1 MDLIDAYRATD
12 QDQKAFA
19 AYERLLD
26 QLKSQKI
33 SNQQLYIEELN
44 YNMRFNENL
53 AELEKLK
60 SSNEKAQLT
69 RSKNNMLI
77 AALAV
82 FLALLIVVLCLVV
95 IAKKRNKI
103 LAKKEYDLLEASLE
117 EEKQSRII
125 YEMKLLKIIEDRERN
140 RIATDLHDSLG
151 GLLSSIK
158 IALYDFQESAPL
170 SENEMDHLSRILHYV
185 DDTKQELNRIVYNLT
200 PLIVE
205 KFGLLE
211 AIKQYC
217 KKIQTD
223 KFRIALQLIKVPS
236 QIVVEDEITF
246 YRIIQEVLHNIVKHA
261 NATHVLLQIQTDK
274 SGMLALSIEDNG
286 DGMNLETARLKG
298 GLGLKSIYSRVQNL
312 NGKISVESNK
322 NEDTSI
328 YITCYPRMIQESDNN
343 IKPSLLK

>member
-1 MDLIDAYRATD
+1 M
-12 QDQKAFA
+12 
-19 AYERLLD
+19 
-26 QLKSQKI
+26 
-33 SNQQLYIEELN
+33 
-44 YNMRFNENL
+44 
-53 AELEKLK
+53 
-60 SSNEKAQLT
+60 
-69 RSKNNMLI
+69 SKP
-77 AALAV
+77 
-82 FLALLIVVLCLVV
+82 
-95 IAKKRNKI
+95 KKRNKI

-223 KFRIALQLIKVPS
+223 KFRIDLQLIKVPS

-322 NEDTSI
+322 NEGTSI

>member
-1 MDLIDAYRATD
+1 
-12 QDQKAFA
+12 
-19 AYERLLD
+19 
-26 QLKSQKI
+26 
-33 SNQQLYIEELN
+33 
-44 YNMRFNENL
+44 
-53 AELEKLK
+53 
-60 SSNEKAQLT
+60 
-69 RSKNNMLI
+69 MLI
-77 AALAV
+77 AALGV
-82 FLALLIVVLCLVV
+82 FLLLLLIVLFLVV
-95 IAKKRNKI
+95 KAKKRNKI
-103 LAKKEYDLLEASLE
+103 LAKKEYDLLKARLE
-117 EEKQSRII
+117 EEKQGRII

-170 SENEMDHLSRILHYV
+170 TTYETNHIDRILNYV

-217 KKIQTD
+217 KKSQTD
-223 KFRIALQLIKVPS
+223 KFKVDMQLITVPS

-246 YRIIQEVLHNIVKHA
+246 YRIIQEVLHNSVKHA

-274 SGMLALSIEDNG
+274 SGMVALSIEDNG

-312 NGKISVESNK
+312 KGKISVQSKK
-322 NEDTSI
+322 NEGTAI
-328 YITCYPRMIQESDNN
+328 YITCYPRMIHEQNN
-343 IKPSLLK
+343 IKPSLL

>member
-1 MDLIDAYRATD
+1 
-12 QDQKAFA
+12 
-19 AYERLLD
+19 
-26 QLKSQKI
+26 
-33 SNQQLYIEELN
+33 
-44 YNMRFNENL
+44 MRFNENL

-82 FLALLIVVLCLVV
+82 FLALLIVVLFLVV

-170 SENEMDHLSRILHYV
+170 SENEMNQLSRILHYV

-223 KFRIALQLIKVPS
+223 KFRIDLQLIKVPS

-261 NATHVLLQIQTDK
+261 NATHVLLRFRRINREW
-274 SGMLALSIEDNG
+274 L
-286 DGMNLETARLKG
+286 
-298 GLGLKSIYSRVQNL
+298 
-312 NGKISVESNK
+312 
-322 NEDTSI
+322 
-328 YITCYPRMIQESDNN
+328 
-343 IKPSLLK
+343 PSA

>member
-1 MDLIDAYRATD
+1 M
-12 QDQKAFA
+12 
-19 AYERLLD
+19 
-26 QLKSQKI
+26 
-33 SNQQLYIEELN
+33 
-44 YNMRFNENL
+44 
-53 AELEKLK
+53 
-60 SSNEKAQLT
+60 
-69 RSKNNMLI
+69 SKP
-77 AALAV
+77 
-82 FLALLIVVLCLVV
+82 
-95 IAKKRNKI
+95 KKRNKI

-170 SENEMDHLSRILHYV
+170 SENEMNHLSRILHYV

-200 PLIVE
+200 PLIVK

-322 NEDTSI
+322 NEGTSI